1 MKKNLSSNSEQNIS
15 AHLFCETGEQA
26 FVRLL
31 LCDTLNMV
39 NVYQLLTVIISRR
52 SDFSA

>member
-1 MKKNLSSNSEQNIS
+1 MKKDLSGNCGQNIS
-15 AHLFCETGEQA
+15 AHLFCETGEET

-39 NVYQLLTVIISRR
+39 NVCQLLTVIISRR